1 MSHRVVRAAR
11 HARPAPPERRP
22 IVGIL
27 LAAGAGTRFDRSG
40 KANKL
45 LAPFDGLPLACHAAR
60 LLSAH
65 CAHVIAVTSPGESE
79 LHDWLTREG
88 CLVVSSSRS
97 GEGLG
102 YSLAA
107 GVTEARRRFD
117 PQALVVLLADL
128 PVVRAQTVTRLLAI
142 PRNAESMV
150 APCYDGQRGFPLV
163 CGTGHFA
170 RLAACSDDRSVEQ
183 MLSRSRPTL
192 IDVDDPGI
200 VQDVDFPPD
209 LVTLR
214 FDALG

>member
-1 MSHRVVRAAR
+1 LSHRVIRAAR
-11 HARPAPPERRP
+11 QAQPAPPERRP

-40 KANKL
+40 KINK
-45 LAPFDGLPLACHAAR
+45 LPLACHAAR
-60 LLSAH
+60 LLAAH
-65 CAHVIAVTSPGESE
+65 CAHVIAVTSPGDSE
-79 LHDWLTREG
+79 LRDWLTREG
-88 CLVVSSSRS
+88 CHVVTASRS

-107 GVTEARRRFD
+107 GVSEARRRFD

-128 PVVRAQTVTRLLAI
+128 PVVRAQTMTKLLAV